1 MSIPFS
7 IDDPENKE
15 TVQEAFEAF
24 LAATS
29 VEEMDEVV
37 EDYPFVTEPA
47 FEAGVNRM
55 IEHASRVGEAEAIF
69 RLQEQLALLQEV
81 IGVELLSPEE
91 AIVETF
97 LYTEEEGDA
106 VVFFEE
112 NEEFLSSAR
121 AEQMIFAF
129 EAGDPESHLHL
140 EARRELWRQLSSAAR
155 GE

>member
-1 MSIPFS
+1 MPMLTPFS
-7 IDDPENKE
+7 VDDPENRE

-81 IGVELLSPEE
+81 AGVELLSPEE
-91 AIVETF
+91 LAVEEF
-97 LYTEEEGDA
+97 VYAEEEADA
-106 VVFFEE
+106 VSIFEE
-112 NEEFLSSAR
+112 NADFLRSDQA
-121 AEQMIFAF
+121 AQMIFAL

-140 EARRELWRQLSSAAR
+140 EARRQLWRKLAGR
-155 GE
+155 E

>member
-1 MSIPFS
+1 MPMLTPFS
-7 IDDPENKE
+7 VDDPENRE
-15 TVQEAFEAF
+15 AVQEAFEAF

-81 IGVELLSPEE
+81 AGVELLSPEE
-91 AIVETF
+91 LAVEEF
-97 LYTEEEGDA
+97 VYAEEEADA
-106 VVFFEE
+106 VSIFEE
-112 NEEFLSSAR
+112 NADFLRSDQAT
-121 AEQMIFAF
+121 QMIFAL

-140 EARRELWRQLSSAAR
+140 EARRQLWRKLAGR
-155 GE
+155 E

>member
-1 MSIPFS
+1 MPMLTPFS
-7 IDDPENKE
+7 VDDPENRE
-15 TVQEAFEAF
+15 AVQEAFEAF

-81 IGVELLSPEE
+81 AGVELLSPEE
-91 AIVETF
+91 LAVEEF
-97 LYTEEEGDA
+97 VYAEEEADA
-106 VVFFEE
+106 VSIFEE
-112 NEEFLSSAR
+112 NADFLRSDQA
-121 AEQMIFAF
+121 AQMIFAL

-140 EARRELWRQLSSAAR
+140 EARRQLWRKLAGR
-155 GE
+155 E

>member
-1 MSIPFS
+1 MPMLTPFS
-7 IDDPENKE
+7 VDDPENRE
-15 TVQEAFEAF
+15 AVQEAFEAF

-81 IGVELLSPEE
+81 AGVELLSPEE
-91 AIVETF
+91 LAVEEF
-97 LYTEEEGDA
+97 VYAEEEADA
-106 VVFFEE
+106 VSIFEE
-112 NEEFLSSAR
+112 NADFLRSDQAT
-121 AEQMIFAF
+121 QMIFAL

-140 EARRELWRQLSSAAR
+140 EARRQLWRQLAGR
-155 GE
+155 E